1 MSNNRYA
8 WLAQDEFSASDV
20 LGGARGIAEAVVPG
34 LVFLGCY
41 LVSGALLSSAIAS
54 ALCSVLFAII
64 RLIQRQS
71 IVQSLSGLL
80 GVGIALVWALVSG
93 KGINFFTWGLV
104 TNAAWALVLLVS
116 LAIGWP
122 LVSVLFALLT
132 GRPIRWVK
140 EPEARDLA
148 AKCVWLTLAWS
159 AVFIIRLAVQVP
171 LWLNEQVAWL
181 SAMKIALGI
190 PLFIPVAWLTWW
202 LLKDDFRL
210 HSAHSDSA
218 RNAEED

>member
-34 LVFLGCY
+34 LVFLGFY
-41 LVSGALLSSAIAS
+41 VLSGALLLSAIAS

-93 KGINFFTWGLV
+93 KGINFFTWGIV

-116 LAIGWP
+116 LVIGWP
-122 LVSVLFALLT
+122 LVSVLFGLLT
-132 GRPIRWVK
+132 GPSHSLGER
-140 EPEARDLA
+140 ARSARSRSKMRVADLGMV
-148 AKCVWLTLAWS
+148 CSLYHSLGCSS
-159 AVFIIRLAVQVP
+159 A
-171 LWLNEQVAWL
+171 
-181 SAMKIALGI
+181 
-190 PLFIPVAWLTWW
+190 PVAERTSRVAFSNEDRVGNPAFYSCCLAD
-202 LLKDDFRL
+202 LVALKG
-210 HSAHSDSA
+210 
-218 RNAEED
+218 

>member
-1 MSNNRYA
+1 M
-8 WLAQDEFSASDV
+8 
-20 LGGARGIAEAVVPG
+20 
-34 LVFLGCY
+34 
-41 LVSGALLSSAIAS
+41 
-54 ALCSVLFAII
+54 
-64 RLIQRQS
+64 
-71 IVQSLSGLL
+71 
-80 GVGIALVWALVSG
+80 
-93 KGINFFTWGLV
+93 

-116 LAIGWP
+116 LVIGWP
-122 LVSVLFALLT
+122 LVSVVFGLLT

-210 HSAHSDSA
+210 HPAHSDSA
-218 RNAEED
+218 QDVEES

>member
-1 MSNNRYA
+1 MSNNRFA

-41 LVSGALLSSAIAS
+41 LLSGALLSSAIAS
-54 ALCSVLFAII
+54 ALCSVLFAVI

-116 LAIGWP
+116 LVIGWP

-132 GRPIRWVK
+132 GRSIRWLK

-148 AKCVWLTLAWS
+148 VKCVWLTLAWS

-171 LWLNEQVAWL
+171 LWLSEQVAWL

-190 PLFIPVAWLTWW
+190 PLFVPVAWLTWY
-202 LLKDDFRL
+202 LLKGDFRL
-210 HSAHSDSA
+210 HRARSDSA
-218 RNAEED
+218 QDAEED

>member
-20 LGGARGIAEAVVPG
+20 LGGARGIAEAVLPG
-34 LVFLGCY
+34 LVFLGFY
-41 LVSGALLSSAIAS
+41 VLSGALLLSAIAS

-93 KGINFFTWGLV
+93 KGINFFTWGIV

-116 LAIGWP
+116 LVIGWP
-122 LVSVLFALLT
+122 LVAVLFGLLT
-132 GRPIRWVK
+132 GRPIRW
-140 EPEARDLA
+140 ERAR
-148 AKCVWLTLAWS
+148 S
-159 AVFIIRLAVQVP
+159 A
-171 LWLNEQVAWL
+171 
-181 SAMKIALGI
+181 
-190 PLFIPVAWLTWW
+190 
-202 LLKDDFRL
+202 
-210 HSAHSDSA
+210 
-218 RNAEED
+218 

>member
-20 LGGARGIAEAVVPG
+20 LGGARGTAEAVVPG
-34 LVFLGCY
+34 LVFLGFY
-41 LVSGALLSSAIAS
+41 VLS
-54 ALCSVLFAII
+54 VAII

-93 KGINFFTWGLV
+93 KGINFFTWGIV

-116 LAIGWP
+116 LVIGWP
-122 LVSVLFALLT
+122 LVSVLFGLLT

-140 EPEARDLA
+140 ESEARDLA
-148 AKCVWLTLAWS
+148 VKCVWLTLAWS

-171 LWLNEQVAWL
+171 LWLSEQVAWL

-210 HSAHSDSA
+210 HHARSESAQDP
-218 RNAEED
+218 EED